1 MLGLPFIGVGEGEF
15 AVVITVGL
23 DVRLVADVDAE
34 LVAHLVEEGRLR
46 VVGVAHVVDVGA
58 LHEQQLLAA
67 LFLRDG
73 VAVGVLAL
81 VAVHT
86 LELHGLPVHQE
97 AAVEQFHVTEAD
109 AA

>member
-1 MLGLPFIGVGEGEF
+1 ML
-15 AVVITVGL
+15 
-23 DVRLVADVDAE
+23 
-34 LVAHLVEEGRLR
+34 
-46 VVGVAHVVDVGA
+46 A
-58 LHEQQLLAA
+58 LHEQQLLVA

-73 VAVGVLAL
+73 VAVGMLAL

-97 AAVEQFHVTEAD
+97 AAVEQLHVPEAD